1 MVGRTSYHTP
11 MNRVP
16 SFILNEKNNWEASP
30 MQQK

>member
-1 MVGRTSYHTP
+1 MVGRTSYHTR

-30 MQQK
+30 MKEK